1 MEESMLRS
9 IAVVAGIVVVTCA
22 QTGFAQAPAAPT
34 LAPTAAP
41 TAPPT
46 LNGVVRLKLDLD
58 PTLSSSRGRLESSL
72 TAVSGTQLKGRAEF
86 REGVVLLA
94 AADAARKLGD
104 KTSAS
109 RLATEANA
117 RFDLAI
123 RLAVGGAGTSAGL
136 AVLSKDPTVGKFVT
150 PAMKDVVAP
159 DPLVQTPTTWSQKGF
174 EPMDN

>member
-1 MEESMLRS
+1 MLKS
-9 IAVVAGIVVVTCA
+9 IVVVAGVLVLTCA
-22 QTGFAQAPAAPT
+22 QTGFAQAPTAPT

-41 TAPPT
+41 TAAPT
-46 LNGVVRLKLDLD
+46 LSGIVRLKLDLD
-58 PTLSSSRGRLESSL
+58 PNLSSSRGRLETTL

-104 KTSAS
+104 KTSAN
-109 RLATEANA
+109 RLATEANT
-117 RFDLAI
+117 RFDLAV
-123 RLAVGGAGTSAGL
+123 RLAVGGTGTSAGL
-136 AVLSKDPTVGKFVT
+136 TALSKDATVGKFVT